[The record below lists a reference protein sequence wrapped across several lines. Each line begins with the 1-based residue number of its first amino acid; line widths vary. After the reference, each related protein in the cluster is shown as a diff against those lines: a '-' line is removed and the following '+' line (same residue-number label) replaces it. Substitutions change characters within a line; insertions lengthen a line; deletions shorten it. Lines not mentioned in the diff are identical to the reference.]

1 MSAAATYALWLSVAA
16 VLYAY
21 AGYPLLLAALAQVRP
36 KRLQKAEVTP
46 PLSFIITA
54 HNEAALLAAKLE
66 NTLGLDYPKDRLQ
79 VIVASDCSTDATD
92 DIARGFAGR
101 GVELVRSPE
110 RRGKEHAQG
119 LALAAARGEVLVFSD
134 AGTRVPREAVR
145 RLAANFADPSVGCV
159 SSVDRFIDPDG
170 KLSGEG
176 AYVRYEM
183 LLRRLESQL
192 FSVVGLSGSFFAA
205 RREVCQGWQPD
216 IPSDFNVLL
225 ASIRAGLRGVSD
237 PSVEGHYANVRDPS
251 KEFSRKVRTVLRG
264 LHALFRNA
272 GLLNPLQGGLF
283 SWQLVS
289 HKLMRWLVP
298 FFMATAL
305 LANLCLLGQPLYR
318 ALLAVQALFYLSAL
332 GGLAFRSLARHR
344 LVRLSAYLLIVNVS
358 ILVAWKDFLSGRKI
372 TTWQP
377 SER

>member
-21 AGYPLLLAALAQVRP
+21 LGYPLLLAALAQVRP

-54 HNEAALLAAKLE
+54 HNEAAQIGRKIE
-66 NTLGLDYPKDRLQ
+66 NTLELDYPKDRLQ
-79 VIVASDCSTDATD
+79 VIVASDCSTDGTD
-92 DIARGFAGR
+92 EVVGRYRER

-110 RRGKEHAQG
+110 RRGKEHAQR
-119 LALAAARGEVLVFSD
+119 LAVAAARGEVLVFSD

-205 RREVCQGWQPD
+205 RRQVCQGWQPD

-237 PSVEGHYANVRDPS
+237 PEVEGHYANVRDPS

-272 GLLNPLQGGLF
+272 GLLNPLRGGLF

-318 ALLAVQALFYLSAL
+318 ALLAVQAIFYLSAL
-332 GGLAFRSLARHR
+332 GGLAFGSLARHK